1 MKEAIKVAGRRFT
14 TRRMV
19 RDYTTEFYAKA
30 MQPTTDD
37 PDPPDHAY
45 PSGLRAPAEPVRT

>member
-14 TRRMV
+14 TARMV
-19 RDYTTEFYAKA
+19 KEYAAEFYAKA

-37 PDPPDHAY
+37 PDPPEYAY
-45 PSGLRAPAEPVRT
+45 PAGSGASPVRT